1 MSADTDFVHF
11 SCFMDLLGYQKNEIV
26 DSVCK
31 LVNVQSPLL
40 EETMFLCS
48 FPLPPDNYA
57 FKMFLRQFGK
67 NSLQLGKF
75 TLEIGTDYTV
85 IRCQV
90 VYDTC
95 NMVSRP
101 LFCFSNRQ
109 FKNAEML
116 QKQLESL
123 KFTYKISRSHLFF
136 QVMQFNGDA
145 SAIQFHYNATK
156 DCFASSPTGMNYYT
170 FVSRNKD
177 KITTIKNN
185 HLVPLQS
192 TTPEQPWPA
201 SDQSWMLSKPP
212 PDPVVQ
218 SSVAQTTHET
228 FDNFIDTPRQ
238 PLRSVR
244 RDLYSDAE
252 DPDFQ
257 SRLPASS
264 GVSTRLAN
272 MRIRQ
277 AQSNRKIITEIAQ
290 AKGTVC
296 NSDMIEEMFTSKT
309 QWNITKYGLLSMAL
323 HGVIPLVD
331 QRLSLS
337 EEESE
342 QDKEDTTD
350 VNISDLTQEKDKD

>member
-1 MSADTDFVHF
+1 MN
-11 SCFMDLLGYQKNEIV
+11 SC
-26 DSVCK
+26 
-31 LVNVQSPLL
+31 
-40 EETMFLCS
+40 
-48 FPLPPDNYA
+48 A
-57 FKMFLRQFGK
+57 
-67 NSLQLGKF
+67 
-75 TLEIGTDYTV
+75 
-85 IRCQV
+85 
-90 VYDTC
+90 
-95 NMVSRP
+95 
-101 LFCFSNRQ
+101 
-109 FKNAEML
+109 
-116 QKQLESL
+116 
-123 KFTYKISRSHLFF
+123 
-136 QVMQFNGDA
+136 
-145 SAIQFHYNATK
+145 
-156 DCFASSPTGMNYYT
+156 

-177 KITTIKNN
+177 KITTIKNK
-185 HLVPLQS
+185 HLVPPQS
-192 TTPEQPWPA
+192 TTSEQPWPA
-201 SDQSWMLSKPP
+201 SDQSWMLTQAPP
-212 PDPVVQ
+212 GPVVQ
-218 SSVAQTTHET
+218 PSVAQATTLHET

-264 GVSTRLAN
+264 GVPTRLAN

-342 QDKEDTTD
+342 QDKEDTTRD
-350 VNISDLTQEKDKD
+350 VTISDLTQEKDKD